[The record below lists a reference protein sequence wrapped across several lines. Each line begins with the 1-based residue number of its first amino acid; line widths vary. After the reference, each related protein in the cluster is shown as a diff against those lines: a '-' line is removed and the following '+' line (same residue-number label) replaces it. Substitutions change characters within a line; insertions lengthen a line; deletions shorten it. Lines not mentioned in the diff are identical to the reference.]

1 MIKLVLVRHGQSEWN
16 LENRFTGWTDVEL
29 TEQGMKEAEE
39 AGIALREQGFHFDLA
54 YTSVLKRAEH
64 TLDLILKEMGEE
76 NIEIK
81 RNWRLNERH
90 YGALQ
95 GLNKDETKEKYGAEQ
110 VLLWRRSTDVRPPE
124 LDVTDPRYP
133 GNDPKY
139 KDLTEDELPKTENL
153 IDTIKRVTQYWNSD
167 IEKSLKE
174 GKNVIIVAHGNS
186 LRGLMKYLDN
196 ISDEDII
203 KLEIQTGNPICYE
216 LDDNLKPTT
225 HYYRQSYF
233 KLWTLV
239 RPHKRS
245 YSCR

>member
-1 MIKLVLVRHGQSEWN
+1 MIKLVLVRHVQSEWN

-216 LDDNLKPTT
+216 LDDNLKPIR
-225 HYYRQSYF
+225 HYYV
-233 KLWTLV
+233 K
-239 RPHKRS
+239 K
-245 YSCR
+245 

>member
-39 AGIALREQGFHFDLA
+39 AGIALREQGFYFDLA

-216 LDDNLKPTT
+216 LDDNLKPIR
-225 HYYRQSYF
+225 HYYV
-233 KLWTLV
+233 K
-239 RPHKRS
+239 K
-245 YSCR
+245 